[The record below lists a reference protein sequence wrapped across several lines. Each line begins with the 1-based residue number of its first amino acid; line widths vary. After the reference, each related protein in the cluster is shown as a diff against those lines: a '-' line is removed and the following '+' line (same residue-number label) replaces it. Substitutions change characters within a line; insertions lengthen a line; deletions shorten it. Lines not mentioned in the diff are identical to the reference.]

1 MDRCVRVEKG
11 SAARTAFD
19 TEAWRTGKPEKK
31 LTRRTGPLFAAVLV
45 LASATASGQTM
56 GRREAAPPAD
66 AASVESAVAA
76 FYASVS
82 HAPEASPNFER
93 MRSIFLYVGMIVPP
107 KSAGEKF
114 TVSDVDSLADRYEK
128 SAARKAATGLIERE
142 IARRTDCF
150 GNVCQV
156 FSTYES
162 RFTQADAKPF
172 ERGVHSMQLL
182 RDGRRWWIA
191 SVAWDVERPD
201 NPIPAQYLPGA
212 TKP

>member
-1 MDRCVRVEKG
+1 MRDPK
-11 SAARTAFD
+11 A
-19 TEAWRTGKPEKK
+19 PEVPQRNLAEP
-31 LTRRTGPLFAAVLV
+31 LTRRFRFLFVVLLF
-45 LASATASGQTM
+45 LAFATAPGQTTR
-56 GRREAAPPAD
+56 RREAPPPPD

-82 HAPEASPNFER
+82 HGPDVSPDFER

-107 KSAGEKF
+107 RPAGEKF
-114 TVSDVDSLADRYEK
+114 AVSDVDGLADRYEK
-128 SAARKAATGLIERE
+128 SAAARKEKGATGLVERE

-172 ERGVHSMQLL
+172 ERGVHSIQLL
-182 RDGRRWWIA
+182 RDGARWWIA
-191 SVAWDVERPD
+191 SVAWDIERPD
-201 NPIPAQYLPGA
+201 SPIPAQYLP
-212 TKP
+212 TK